1 MKMPAPTDFF
11 NAVNLDRHGL
21 PGGVTVVLS
30 GLSSIAI
37 IGGDLLFSVPLLM
50 KINIT
55 GMNAQSKRF
64 TKPRKYCK
72 YMHVCMDRVSQTQD
86 VQNRNLNL
94 SARG

>member
-55 GMNAQSKRF
+55 GMNAECKRC
-64 TKPRKYCK
+64 TKQNKYCK
-72 YMHVCMDRVSQTQD
+72 CMHVCMDRMSQKQNF
-86 VQNRNLNL
+86 QNRNLNL